1 MRLLNNNN
9 STLSILEALN
19 ENLLQ
24 HQDNATNMSF
34 EDAVDRDF
42 NLFLDDYNINPK
54 DVTENDINNYFTG
67 FFYEI
72 EDSDDLDELDKAED
86 FIRNKYLNINESVK
100 SKNKDKKIEKRII
113 MQQGNVTCLKEGNK
127 YLVFEDDNANVSEYD
142 NQESAMRDCLNR
154 CGINP
159 DNELEEPKE

>member
-9 STLSILEALN
+9 STLSIINALN
-19 ENLLQ
+19 ESLLQ
-24 HQDNATNMSF
+24 HRIDTTDISF
-34 EDAVDRDF
+34 EDAVNRDF
-42 NLFLDDYNINPK
+42 NLFLDDYNINPN
-54 DVTENDINNYFTG
+54 DVTEDDINDYFSG
-67 FFYEI
+67 LFYEI
-72 EDSDDLDELDKAED
+72 ENSDDLDEINRAED

-127 YLVFEDDNANVSEYD
+127 YLVFEDDNVNISEYD

>member
-1 MRLLNNNN
+1 MRLLNNN
-9 STLSILEALN
+9 STISIINALN
-19 ENLLQ
+19 ESLLQ
-24 HQDNATNMSF
+24 YKTDTTGISF

-42 NLFLDDYNINPK
+42 NLFLDDYNINPNN
-54 DVTENDINNYFTG
+54 VTEDDINDYFSG
-67 FFYEI
+67 LFYEI
-72 EDSDDLDELDKAED
+72 EDSDDLDELNRAED

-113 MQQGNVTCLKEGNK
+113 MQQGNITCLKEGNK

>member
-1 MRLLNNNN
+1 M
-9 STLSILEALN
+9 
-19 ENLLQ
+19 
-24 HQDNATNMSF
+24 
-34 EDAVDRDF
+34 
-42 NLFLDDYNINPK
+42 
-54 DVTENDINNYFTG
+54 
-67 FFYEI
+67 
-72 EDSDDLDELDKAED
+72 
-86 FIRNKYLNINESVK
+86 NESVK
-100 SKNKDKKIEKRII
+100 SKNKSKKTEKRII